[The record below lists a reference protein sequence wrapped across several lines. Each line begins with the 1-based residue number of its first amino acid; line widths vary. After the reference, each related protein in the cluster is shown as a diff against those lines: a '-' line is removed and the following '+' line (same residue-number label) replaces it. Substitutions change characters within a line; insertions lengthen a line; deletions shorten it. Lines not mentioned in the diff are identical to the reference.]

1 MSLNFENLKHELKKL
16 KVKEDFII
24 IHSDLHKHKIILENL
39 DKFWQ
44 TILNSFGKDKT
55 YIIPTFTTSFV
66 RKKIWDYNK
75 TKSQTGVF
83 SEYFRIKIAEKRSEH
98 PIHSVAIWG
107 KKKMKFQFINQNQVL
122 EKALCGNG
130 YANLKMCAI
139 YLLVLMLTEEQ
150 QSSITRKNLIKSII
164 DI

>member
-1 MSLNFENLKHELKKL
+1 MSLNFQNLKHELKKL

-107 KKKMKFQFINQNQVL
+107 KKK
-122 EKALCGNG
+122 
-130 YANLKMCAI
+130 
-139 YLLVLMLTEEQ
+139 
-150 QSSITRKNLIKSII
+150 R
-164 DI
+164 